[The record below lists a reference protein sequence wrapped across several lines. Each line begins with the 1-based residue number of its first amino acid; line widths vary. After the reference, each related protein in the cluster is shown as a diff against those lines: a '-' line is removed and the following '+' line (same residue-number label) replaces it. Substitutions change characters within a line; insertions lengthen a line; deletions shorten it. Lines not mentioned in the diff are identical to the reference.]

1 MVNNQIKISV
11 IIPLL
16 NEAKAIK
23 NVLLNLQSYPELEV
37 IVVDGGSEDETIAI
51 AESFSY
57 KVLSSVRGRSI
68 QMNAGAA
75 IATGNI
81 LLFLHGDTIL
91 PANFPQMILEAI
103 QQPGIVGGAFELKI
117 DAKIRGI
124 KLVEMMVNWR
134 SHFFS
139 LPYGDQ
145 AIFIKAETFNQIG
158 GFPIQPIME
167 DFVFIRQLKN
177 IGKIAI
183 IPTPVITSG
192 RRWQQLGIVK
202 TTLINQL
209 MILGY
214 YLGVSPEKLATFYR
228 KKRKY
233 KNFGGQDA
241 HTTKLQ

>member
-1 MVNNQIKISV
+1 MRNNQIKISV
-11 IIPLL
+11 IIPVL
-16 NEAKAIK
+16 NEAKVIK
-23 NVLLNLQSYPELEV
+23 NILLNLQNYSELEV
-37 IVVDGGSEDETIAI
+37 IVVDGGSEDETFAI
-51 AESFSY
+51 AESFGC
-57 KVLSSVRGRSI
+57 KVLSSPRGRSI

-91 PANFPQMILEAI
+91 PANFPQMVLAAT
-103 QQPGIVGGAFELKI
+103 QKPGVVGGAFELAI

-124 KLVEMMVNWR
+124 RLVEKMVNWR

-145 AIFIKAETFNQIG
+145 AIFIKAEIFQKIG
-158 GFPIQPIME
+158 CFPIQPIME
-167 DFVFIRQLKN
+167 DFVFIRKLKK

-183 IPTPVITSG
+183 ISPPVITSG
-192 RRWQQLGIVK
+192 RRWQQLGIIK

-214 YLGVSPEKLATFYR
+214 YLGVPPEKLASFYR
-228 KKRKY
+228 KNR
-233 KNFGGQDA
+233 N
-241 HTTKLQ
+241 

>member
-1 MVNNQIKISV
+1 MVNDRIKISV
-11 IIPLL
+11 IIPVL
-16 NEAKAIK
+16 NEAEAIK
-23 NVLLNLQSYPELEV
+23 NVLLNLQTYPELEV

-51 AESFSY
+51 VKGFGY
-57 KVLSSVRGRSI
+57 KVLTSPRGRSI
-68 QMNAGAA
+68 QMNAGATV
-75 IATGNI
+75 ATGNI

-91 PANFPQMILEAI
+91 PANFPSMILAAI
-103 QQPGIVGGAFELKI
+103 QKPGIVGGAFELAI
-117 DAKIRGI
+117 DAKVKGIR
-124 KLVEMMVNWR
+124 LVEKMVNWR

-145 AIFIKAETFNQIG
+145 AIFIKTEIFRKIG

-167 DFVFIRQLKN
+167 DFVFIRQLRKL
-177 IGKIAI
+177 GKIAI

-214 YLGVSPEKLATFYR
+214 YLGISPEKLAAFYR
-228 KKRKY
+228 KKR
-233 KNFGGQDA
+233 N
-241 HTTKLQ
+241 